1 MESRPYSWVALD
13 NSCSHPGSKYE
24 RESVCNNDI
33 CSGGFEP
40 NAVQDFDQVNV
51 NKQTSEEMIIVRDS
65 CDIEVTSTDTQVAA
79 SIQAA
84 LQTAVITIV
93 NLSIADGELA
103 DQVIQDL
110 VQQSVNKQSNRQK
123 LVIENSR
130 NVNVTTTDTDIAISI
145 QILTQTLAATII
157 AIGIL

>member
-13 NSCSHPGSKYE
+13 NSSTHPGSKYE
-24 RESVCNNDI
+24 RESVCNCDI
-33 CSGGFEP
+33 CSGEFDP
-40 NAVQDFDQVNV
+40 NVVQDFDQRNI
-51 NKQTSEEMIIVRDS
+51 NKQTSEEIIIVRDS

-93 NLSIADGELA
+93 NLSIADGDLA

-130 NVNVTTTDTDIAISI
+130 NINVTTTDTDIALSI
-145 QILTQTLAATII
+145 QTLTQTLVATII

>member
-13 NSCSHPGSKYE
+13 NSCTHPGSGYK
-24 RESVCNNDI
+24 REAVCHDV
-33 CSGGFEP
+33 CSGGEDA
-40 NAVQDFDQVNV
+40 NAFQDFDQLSL

-65 CDIEVTSTDTQVAA
+65 CDIDVTSTDTQVAA

-93 NLSIADGELA
+93 NLSIADGDLA

-130 NVNVTTTDTDIAISI
+130 NVNVTTTDTDIALSI

-157 AIGIL
+157 AVGIL

>member
-13 NSCSHPGSKYE
+13 HSCSHPGSRIE
-24 RESVCNNDI
+24 RESVCNSDI
-33 CSGGFEP
+33 CSEEFESGVLQAFEQR
-40 NAVQDFDQVNV
+40 NINR
-51 NKQTSEEMIIVRDS
+51 QTSEEMIIIRDS

-84 LQTAVITIV
+84 LQAAVIAII

-110 VQQSVNKQSNRQK
+110 VQQSVNNQSNRQK

-130 NVNVTTTDTDIAISI
+130 NINVTTTDTDIAISV
-145 QILTQTLAATII
+145 QILAQILVALII